1 MKHLPNELLYLL
13 KVYNYVTQD
22 IGLDCARSHS
32 EDIREYIRNAEF
44 LNEYPT
50 VREYLSEEKSID
62 DILTYIQRNEK
73 TYSLLGEWKD
83 GEIESLFKSKGIEGN
98 AKDLICGIS
107 VKIDGEDAYFTLP
120 GGECR
125 EQRII
130 LKDCTLN
137 EDVFIDNILWAELY
151 RSKDGG
157 YSFEIFDGDCN
168 TVKIDF
174 SDFEC
179 KKMFFSAAPLINGC
193 KNDFCAVVKTSE
205 FLNEKYRND
214 SSSFSEGEITLLPV
228 IRFFAFDGEA
238 LDRSDLNEIISLFD
252 EYDLKKGV
260 KLLISLSESESEKKK
275 ISISKKIKRLL
286 ASRKC
291 RPFVK
296 TVLEK
301 MIDTQKDI
309 PEKI

>member
-83 GEIESLFKSKGIEGN
+83 GEIESLFKSKGIVGS
-98 AKDLICGIS
+98 AKDLNCGIS
-107 VKIDGEDAYFTLP
+107 VKTEGEDAYFTLP

-137 EDVFIDNILWAELY
+137 EDVFIDNIL
-151 RSKDGG
+151 
-157 YSFEIFDGDCN
+157 
-168 TVKIDF
+168 
-174 SDFEC
+174 
-179 KKMFFSAAPLINGC
+179 
-193 KNDFCAVVKTSE
+193 
-205 FLNEKYRND
+205 
-214 SSSFSEGEITLLPV
+214 
-228 IRFFAFDGEA
+228 
-238 LDRSDLNEIISLFD
+238 
-252 EYDLKKGV
+252 
-260 KLLISLSESESEKKK
+260 
-275 ISISKKIKRLL
+275 
-286 ASRKC
+286 
-291 RPFVK
+291 
-296 TVLEK
+296 
-301 MIDTQKDI
+301 
-309 PEKI
+309 